1 MYLLIHNNT
10 NMIKLSLLSGVKL
23 GETKDIYGRNLIH
36 YCCTNI
42 VNKTILDIICHCID
56 FKRFGDLCTY
66 VNKCVPITKRTSDN
80 LFSKEYLDECEER
93 IKDFDSLM
101 EIKIDEK
108 DISNEPLNNVK
119 EKEENTNIKK
129 MVNTP
134 DKDGNYPIHYLAK
147 K

>member
-1 MYLLIHNNT
+1 M
-10 NMIKLSLLSGVKL
+10 
-23 GETKDIYGRNLIH
+23 
-36 YCCTNI
+36 
-42 VNKTILDIICHCID
+42 
-56 FKRFGDLCTY
+56 
-66 VNKCVPITKRTSDN
+66 NKCVPITKRTSDN

-129 MVNTP
+129 MVNTH
-134 DKDGNYPIHYLAK
+134 DKDGNYHIHYLAK